1 MVFEFKFPDVGEG
14 IAEGTLIRWK
24 VKEGD
29 FVKADQPLA
38 DIETDK
44 AIVEVPSPIAGKIAK
59 LHSKEGEIINVGAVL
74 VTYDK
79 ESEAKTGAAK
89 PEIPKTEIPKSET
102 SKPEILRPEILRPAP
117 VESPK
122 TKSSEKPGKRKD
134 AGAVVGQLPEY
145 EEVPERHYFFLKTGE
160 QIRSLGQLKEKLESI
175 DDDTFSHH
183 VNEYKNDFANWIRDV
198 MHNNELADKI
208 NGLKSK
214 TEIIDAIT
222 GKQQIYSSIKA
233 ILSVRKLAK
242 DKGIDL
248 SRITGT
254 GKDGEITKDDV
265 NSASGERPTEAKQVQ
280 KINIIK
286 REYDLFGYTD
296 TIPIRGIRRT
306 IAKNMERNS
315 QKTAA
320 VTHFDEAD
328 VTMLSSIREKEKIK
342 FEEKGI
348 KLTFIPYII
357 KALIMAFKDHPYL
370 NAIVDDDKEEISLKK
385 YYNIGIAVDT
395 ADGLLVP
402 VLKIAER
409 KNIGD
414 IAKEISELADKAH
427 KRKLDLADMRGGTF
441 TITNVGSIGGIF
453 ATPIINYPQVSILL
467 LGRIYEKPVAREGAV
482 EIRKILPLSLSFDHR
497 LVDGAEAA
505 RFVNDLKKI
514 LEEPKKLN
522 IDAEGSSD
530 NLG

>member
-1 MVFEFKFPDVGEG
+1 
-14 IAEGTLIRWK
+14 
-24 VKEGD
+24 
-29 FVKADQPLA
+29 
-38 DIETDK
+38 
-44 AIVEVPSPIAGKIAK
+44 
-59 LHSKEGEIINVGAVL
+59 
-74 VTYDK
+74 
-79 ESEAKTGAAK
+79 
-89 PEIPKTEIPKSET
+89 
-102 SKPEILRPEILRPAP
+102 
-117 VESPK
+117 
-122 TKSSEKPGKRKD
+122 
-134 AGAVVGQLPEY
+134 
-145 EEVPERHYFFLKTGE
+145 
-160 QIRSLGQLKEKLESI
+160 
-175 DDDTFSHH
+175 
-183 VNEYKNDFANWIRDV
+183 
-198 MHNNELADKI
+198 
-208 NGLKSK
+208 LKSK

-222 GKQQIYSSIKA
+222 GRQQTSSSIKA

-248 SRITGT
+248 SKINGT
-254 GKDGEITKDDV
+254 GKNGEITKDDV
-265 NSASGERPTEAKQVQ
+265 VNASSEKPGPSQPG
-280 KINIIK
+280 KINITK

-328 VTMLSSIREKEKIK
+328 VTLLSGIREKEKIK

-409 KNIGD
+409 KNIED
-414 IAKEISELADKAH
+414 IAREISELADKAH
-427 KRKLDLADMRGGTF
+427 QRKLDLADMRGGTF